1 MYAIFTITWWH
12 FFFVLA
18 MIVSFILQRQSLRWL
33 MILNCLKN
41 SSESIW
47 FYYICAAYSTKFPF
61 SFESAS
67 QKLFD
72 SICWRKSNGNKEG
85 KPFSIAEA
93 QTISRST
100 NNKPELELG
109 IYTFSRSMRKWFSLS
124 GWFIL
129 RKIFFYQTNEWD
141 KSLFI
146 TQAPLEP
153 YS

>member
-1 MYAIFTITWWH
+1 
-12 FFFVLA
+12 
-18 MIVSFILQRQSLRWL
+18 

-129 RKIFFYQTNEWD
+129 RKCFLLSNEWVRQ
-141 KSLFI
+141 KSFHYTSTVRTIFLMDFIIYVLFQI
-146 TQAPLEP
+146 NANFPLLFA
-153 YS
+153 